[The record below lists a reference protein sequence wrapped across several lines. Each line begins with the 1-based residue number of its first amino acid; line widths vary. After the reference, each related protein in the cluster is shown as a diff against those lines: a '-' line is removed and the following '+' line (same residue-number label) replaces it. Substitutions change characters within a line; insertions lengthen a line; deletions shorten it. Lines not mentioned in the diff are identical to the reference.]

1 MKALITGGSGFIGS
15 HLAEY
20 LLARGEEVFIIDNLS
35 TGSISNISSL
45 KSNPR
50 FHYAIDT
57 IFNEPLLAELVDE
70 ADVVYHLAASV
81 GVKVVVENL
90 VASIENNVKGT
101 EIVLAAVNK
110 KKKKILIASTSEVY
124 GRGERDVFRE
134 GDDLQMGPTTKSRWS
149 YACSKALD
157 EYLALAYYQERNLPV
172 TVVRLF
178 NTVGERQTDAYGMV
192 IPSLVRQALHNRPLT
207 IHGDGRQSRCFC
219 HVSDVVRALHQLM
232 EHSSTNGQV
241 YNIGSTQSIS
251 IEELADRVL
260 LLTSSSSTKT
270 LVPYEQAYASGFDDI
285 TRRVPDISKIYNL
298 IGWQPT
304 VALDE
309 IITRI
314 QDYIAK
320 QDGVAANIPVQE
332 KASSAIL

>member
-20 LLARGEEVFIIDNLS
+20 LLARGQEVFVIDDLS
-35 TGSISNISSL
+35 TGAITNISGL
-45 KSNPR
+45 KSNPL
-50 FHYAIDT
+50 FHYFINS
-57 IFNEPLLAELVDE
+57 IFNESLLAELADE
-70 ADVVYHLAASV
+70 VDVVYHLAASV

-90 VASIENNVKGT
+90 VGSIENNVRGT
-101 EIVLAAVNK
+101 ELVLAMASK
-110 KKKKILIASTSEVY
+110 KKKKVLIASTSEVY
-124 GRGERDVFRE
+124 GRGEKEVFRE
-134 GDDLQMGPTTKSRWS
+134 SDDLQMGPTTKSRWS

-157 EYLALAYYQERNLPV
+157 EYLTLAYHQERKLPV

-192 IPSLVRQALHNRPLT
+192 IPSLVRQALHGAPLT
-207 IHGDGRQSRCFC
+207 IHGDGEQSRCFC

-232 EHSSTNGQV
+232 EHPSTNGQV
-241 YNIGSTQSIS
+241 YNIGSTQSIT
-251 IEELADRVL
+251 INELADEILR
-260 LLTSSSSTKT
+260 LTNSSSSKQNI
-270 LVPYEQAYASGFDDI
+270 PYTEVYNAGFDDI

-304 VALDE
+304 MKLEE

-314 QDYIAK
+314 RDYIAK
-320 QDGVAANIPVQE
+320 QDGISVTNIAQPVKI
-332 KASSAIL
+332 KA